1 MYHPFS
7 VSETIKTGWYLLKRN
22 FAIISIYSFLGFI
35 TVAALAFFIYYILPG
50 SNIITSLGIVVLLIG
65 VSFIFLG
72 FIKLLF
78 QLIDRE
84 YYDFEFG
91 DIIPKFKML
100 YSYLLLLIL
109 VSTLSVLITNAI
121 EALNEG
127 WSKNVLGIVVGT
139 FFQFFF
145 LFYFPICACFIV
157 DDSSGPFESVIQS
170 FQLIRGNF
178 LRYLLLFIF
187 IEAMVFVGSAMF
199 FVGMLFVIPFVNIL
213 LVVAYRKLIYSHQD
227 VDDDIAETQ

>member
-7 VSETIKTGWYLLKRN
+7 VSETIKTAWYLLKKN
-22 FAIISIYSFLGFI
+22 FSIISIYSLIGFAS
-35 TVAALAFFIYYILPG
+35 VAVLAFIIYDVLS
-50 SNIITSLGIVVLLIG
+50 SNLLTSIGIVVLLFA

-72 FIKLLF
+72 FIKLIF

-84 YYDFEFG
+84 YYDFEFS
-91 DIIPKFKML
+91 DIIPKVKML
-100 YSYLLLLIL
+100 YSYLLLLII
-109 VSTLSVLITNAI
+109 VSTLSVFITNGI
-121 EALNEG
+121 KTLNEG
-127 WSKNVLGIVVGT
+127 WTQNILGIIVGV

-157 DDSSGPFESVIQS
+157 DDSSGPLESVIQS

-178 LRYLLLFIF
+178 IKYFLLFIF
-187 IEAMVFVGSAMF
+187 IEAMVFVGSLTLF
-199 FVGMLFVIPFVNIL
+199 IGMIFVIPFVNII

-227 VDDDIAETQ
+227 VEDDIAETH